1 MTQFTACKGLNN
13 TTDTAL
19 MFHRPSTIAMPAT
32 VVKRFVGRPAIGVP
46 CSLNQI
52 VPVPFSLTHHA
63 PKRQSPIDSKTPL

>member
-1 MTQFTACKGLNN
+1 
-13 TTDTAL
+13 
-19 MFHRPSTIAMPAT
+19 MPAT